1 MGRSSGVSGLVVALL
16 LVACGTDYNVAGAK
30 PEEHPGRDEDTD
42 KPEPDT
48 DEPEPEPED
57 SDEPATDSGSTTVD
71 PEAPVAMCAVNPTS
85 VHPPYESA
93 QWLGTGSYDP
103 MGQEITDYIWTLQS
117 QPSGS
122 SVGMPSCS
130 TSVCSGFKPDL
141 AGTYTGR
148 LIVKTADGRTS
159 APCETDLEAVP
170 TEDFWVEMYWD
181 QAQDDMDLHLL
192 KPGGTFQ
199 DWSTDCYYINCTPSM
214 GTLDWGTSGDTSDNP
229 TLDLDDIPGVGPE
242 NINIQDPA
250 NGDYTVIVHD
260 YTGSTP
266 DYTGGNSVTVNIYV
280 GGSLVWTDT
289 RSISGDGSAE
299 YFAKVAWPSGTVT
312 SL

>member
-1 MGRSSGVSGLVVALL
+1 MGRSSGLVIALFLVS
-16 LVACGTDYNVAGAK
+16 CGTDYNVAGEK
-30 PEEHPGRDEDTD
+30 PEEHPGRDEDTS
-42 KPEPDT
+42 KPVVDT
-48 DEPEPEPED
+48 DDPIPEETGDPII
-57 SDEPATDSGSTTVD
+57 DSGGTTVD
-71 PEAPVAMCAVNPTS
+71 PEAPVAVCAVNPTS

-103 MGQEITDYIWTLQS
+103 MGQEITGYTWTLVS

-122 SVGMPSCS
+122 SVTMPSCS
-130 TSVCSGFKPDL
+130 SSVCSGFKPDL

-148 LIVKTADGRTS
+148 LVVKTADGRTS
-159 APCETDLEAVP
+159 PPCETDLEAVP
-170 TEDFWVEMYWD
+170 TEDFWVEMYWTH
-181 QAQDDMDLHLL
+181 ANDDMDLHLL
-192 KPGGTFQ
+192 APGGTFQ
-199 DWSTDCYYINCTPSM
+199 DMWGTDCYYINCTPSM
-214 GTLDWGTSGDTSDNP
+214 GSVDWGVMGDSSDDP

-242 NINIQDPA
+242 NINIQDPG

-299 YFAKVAWPSGTVT
+299 YFAKVSWPSGTVT